1 MPMTRSG
8 ERGDSIS
15 RWVEEAMK
23 VLEPGFTYA
32 FLTSKVHCWYI
43 SRISAFK
50 NGMCT
55 TAVPFISKFKFLHFK
70 SSWSLFLFSFSYVLS
85 KWMHLYPM
93 LIVPLIFN
101 KLSYPFIIPNSFH
114 FQCQDCQCNMRSV
127 IAKHPSFLKWYVTK
141 FLAIHNSS
149 LTWVLLSQN

>member
-1 MPMTRSG
+1 MLMTRSG

-15 RWVEEAMK
+15 RWVDEAMK
-23 VLEPGFTYA
+23 VSETRFPCA

-43 SRISAFK
+43 SRIFAFK

-55 TAVPFISKFKFLHFK
+55 TAMPFISKFQSLHFK
-70 SSWSLFLFSFSYVLS
+70 SSWPLFLFSFSYVFS
-85 KWMHLYPM
+85 KWMHLCPM